1 MSDIE
6 RNIIKRGQR
15 NVLSR
20 LFRARDD
27 EKAIAAWKLGL
38 DKIRQVF
45 EVRSF
50 TCTWRLLTS
59 SLQTELAAA
68 TDTTLSDIHREAS
81 ATNTNT
87 PDSQEGTPE
96 AGATKVRPGA
106 LNTRATGSDIRHG
119 VANPHPTLPNIQKGL
134 SEGRTATANA
144 HHHTLK
150 DQQGRDSKNRAV
162 SVATPLVA

>member
-6 RNIIKRGQR
+6 KNIIKRGKR

-20 LFRARDD
+20 QFRARDD
-27 EKAIAAWKLGL
+27 EKAIAAWKLEL

-59 SLQTELAAA
+59 SLQTELAAV

-87 PDSQEGTPE
+87 PDPQKGTPE
-96 AGATKVRPGA
+96 TGATQVRPDA
-106 LNTRATGSDIRHG
+106 LNTCATASDVHHS
-119 VANPHPTLPNIQKGL
+119 VANPHPILPNIQKGL
-134 SEGRTATANA
+134 SEGRTATANM
-144 HHHTLK
+144 HHITLE
-150 DQQGRDSKNRAV
+150 DRQGRGGKNRAV
-162 SVATPLVA
+162 SVATLLVA

>member
-6 RNIIKRGQR
+6 RNIIKRCKR

-20 LFRARDD
+20 QFRARDD
-27 EKAIAAWKLGL
+27 EKAIAAWKLEL

-59 SLQTELAAA
+59 SLQTELAAV

-87 PDSQEGTPE
+87 PDPQKGAPE
-96 AGATKVRPGA
+96 
-106 LNTRATGSDIRHG
+106 TRATASDIHHG
-119 VANPHPTLPNIQKGL
+119 VTNPHPTLPNIQKGL
-134 SEGRTATANA
+134 SEGRIATVSM

-162 SVATPLVA
+162 SVATPFVA